1 MRFELRP
8 TTLFMLTLAL
18 GASAGACDK
27 SKKADTEVPGKEAG
41 ASAEVAGPE
50 TPTYETAV
58 DEAKDL
64 PNRLSA
70 AVEWVAQ
77 PITDAATLA
86 ADLQSLK
93 GSTGMDASQFSA
105 MAKAAFTDGKVEIS
119 AEVEIDAEQR
129 AQLEATLEKLA
140 SIGPAL
146 KSVPKRAKQA
156 TGDVLKLAV
165 KAPTV
170 ARKAAKEIKG
180 ELKSADGEAK
190 VKLEADLQE
199 ITAMPGKLKGEVGAA
214 KTKILGLP
222 KEAAAAT
229 AKLTASFAAG

>member
-1 MRFELRP
+1 MNILRP
-8 TTLFMLTLAL
+8 TTLLMLTLAL
-18 GASAGACDK
+18 GASASGCDK
-27 SKKADTEVPGKEAG
+27 SKKADTAVPGGEGG

-50 TPTYETAV
+50 APAYETAV

-70 AVEWVAQ
+70 QVEWVAQ

-86 ADLQSLK
+86 ADLQSIK
-93 GSTGMDASQFSA
+93 DTTGLDASQFSA
-105 MAKAAFTDGKVEIS
+105 MAKAAFKDGKVEIS
-119 AEVEIDAEQR
+119 ADIEIDAEQR

-190 VKLEADLQE
+190 VKLQADLQE
-199 ITAMPGKLKGEVGAA
+199 ITAIPAKIKGEVGAA
-214 KTKILGLP
+214 KTKILALP
-222 KEAAAAT
+222 KEAADAT